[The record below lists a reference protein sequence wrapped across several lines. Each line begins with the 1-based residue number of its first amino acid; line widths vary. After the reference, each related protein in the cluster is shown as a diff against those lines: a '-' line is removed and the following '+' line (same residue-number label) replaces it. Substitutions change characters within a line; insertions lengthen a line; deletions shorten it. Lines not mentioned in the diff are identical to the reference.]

1 MKLKNIKMSRQLNVS
16 LGIILFLVMLL
27 GGISLFYLNSLWQSS
42 RDLYEHPV
50 ISQQAISSIQSDVL
64 NIRLEMNGMILE
76 NNIKGI
82 QDQVTA
88 INSYEADAYQQLNS
102 LYTSYLGPQSDI
114 DNVYSALEEYK
125 PIREETI
132 LLLQAG
138 KTEQAAQRVMIG
150 GVGGIQVQKI
160 TSALSIIND
169 FSKDKAVQLYL
180 NAQQQKNQHILQMI
194 IVFAAILIFVG
205 IVSVLLRKGIL
216 PPLKELAAAT
226 KAFQQGNL
234 ETRSSYESENEFG
247 ILSRSFNVMT
257 AAVQSEMQ
265 SKEKRTA
272 ELMLANDQIKKVNQV
287 ISDAEKYYHSLIEAS
302 LDPLVTIGPNGI
314 ITDLNSATEN
324 ATGLPREVL
333 IGTDFSQYFTEPDK
347 AETVYQQV
355 FKDGKVFDYELKL
368 KHNSG
373 RCMPVLYNASVY
385 KDDQGKTIGVVA
397 AARDITASRKAEDE
411 LIYLKNNLEIEVKK
425 RTEELYISNE
435 ELAVQKMNIVN
446 LNNQLE
452 FRVIERT
459 AQLESANKELEALSY
474 SISHDLKAPL
484 RHITGYISLLVKK
497 YIDLFPDEGR
507 HYIENISFSAR
518 NMGELIEGLL
528 QFSRTGRIEMNQKFL
543 NMNEIV
549 EALIQPTR
557 EQDAKHR
564 IKFTIEPMPS
574 AFADLEMIK
583 QVWSNY
589 IENAVKFTS
598 KTDMP
603 EITIGAEENDN
614 DNIYYIKDNGA
625 GFDMTYASKLFAVFQ
640 RLHSREDYD
649 GTGIGLATVKRI
661 VERHGGKV
669 WAEGKIGEGAVFY
682 FSLLKRKDRE

>member
-1 MKLKNIKMSRQLNVS
+1 MSRQLNGS

-42 RDLYEHPV
+42 RDLYEHPI
-50 ISQQAISSIQSDVL
+50 ISQQAISSIQTDVL
-64 NIRLEMNGMILE
+64 NIRVEMNGLVLE
-76 NNIKGI
+76 KNTQIM
-82 QDQVTA
+82 QDKITD
-88 INSYEADAYQQLNS
+88 IDEYEADAYQQMNI

-114 DNVYSALEEYK
+114 DNVYNALAEYK

-132 LLLQAG
+132 FLLQAG
-138 KTEQAAQRVMIG
+138 KTEQAAQRVMIS
-150 GVGGIQVQKI
+150 GVGGIQAQKI
-160 TSALSIIND
+160 ESALSIIND
-169 FSKDKAVQLYL
+169 FSKDKASQLYL
-180 NAQQQKNQHILQMI
+180 NAQQQKNQHILQMM
-194 IVFAAILIFVG
+194 IVFAVILIFAG
-205 IVSVLLRKGIL
+205 SVSVLLRKGIL

-226 KAFQQGNL
+226 KAFQQGKL
-234 ETRSSYESENEFG
+234 ETRSSYDSTNEFG

-257 AAVQSEMQ
+257 ETIQTEMQ
-265 SKEKRTA
+265 NKEKRTE
-272 ELMLANDQIKKVNQV
+272 ELILANEQVKKANQV

-324 ATGLPREVL
+324 AIGLPRETL
-333 IGTDFSQYFTEPDK
+333 IGTNFSEYFTEPDK

-368 KHNSG
+368 KHSSG
-373 RCMPVLYNASVY
+373 RSTPVLYNASVY
-385 KDDQGKTIGVVA
+385 KDDQGNTIGVFA
-397 AARDITASRKAEDE
+397 AARDITAIRKAEDE
-411 LIYLKNNLEIEVKK
+411 LMYLKNNLEIEVKK
-425 RTEELYISNE
+425 RTEELFVSNE

-459 AQLESANKELEALSY
+459 AQLVSANKELEALSY

-497 YIDLFPDEGR
+497 YINLFPEEGR

-528 QFSRTGRIEMNQKFL
+528 QFSRTGRIEMNQKIL

-549 EALIQPTR
+549 ENLIQPTR
-557 EQDAKHR
+557 EQDTKHR
-564 IKFTIEPMPS
+564 IEFSIEPMPS

-583 QVWSNY
+583 QIWSNY

-603 EITIGAEENDN
+603 KISIGAEENEN
-614 DNIYYIKDNGA
+614 DNVYYIKDNGA

-640 RLHSREDYD
+640 RLHSREDYE